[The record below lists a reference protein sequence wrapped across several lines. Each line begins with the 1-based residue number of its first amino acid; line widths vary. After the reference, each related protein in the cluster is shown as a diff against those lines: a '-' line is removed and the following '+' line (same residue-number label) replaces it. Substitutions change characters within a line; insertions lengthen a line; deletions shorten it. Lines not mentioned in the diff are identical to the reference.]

1 MRIATYNIWNS
12 ATDRIR
18 RLEALCEELE
28 RIDADVVALQEVP
41 AMAWEGS
48 RQDVAHLV
56 SERIQYHFVVF
67 HRYPGDGEEGLA
79 FLSKLLF
86 RSVEAG
92 WEASPTA
99 LRDCGLRVEVEGEG
113 AAVAITNVHLD
124 YKSIAVREA
133 QIVSVSE
140 WVAARAEPPCLE
152 ILCGD
157 FNCYPES
164 SVYRFLMGE
173 QTLEGKA
180 GPVWHDLAAYH
191 AHRTGSVPS
200 PTLDFA
206 TNPRWAGE
214 VSLALPARF
223 DWLLLQERWPL
234 PAPSVSRVE
243 LFGRSP
249 TPITGVVPS
258 DHYGVFADIGA

>member
-12 ATDRIR
+12 ATDRLR

-48 RQDVAHLV
+48 RQDAAHFV
-56 SERIQYHFVVF
+56 SERGQYPHVAF
-67 HRYPGDGEEGLA
+67 HRYPGDEEEGLA
-79 FLSKLLF
+79 FLSKLPFL
-86 RSVEAG
+86 SVEAG

-99 LRDCGLRVEVEGEG
+99 LRDCGLRVRVDLEG

-124 YKSIAVREA
+124 YKSIATREA

-140 WVAARAEPPCLE
+140 WVTARAEPPCLE

-164 SVYRFLMGE
+164 SVYRFLMGQ
-173 QTLEGKA
+173 QTLDGKA

-191 AHRTGSVPS
+191 AHRTVSVPP
-200 PTLDFA
+200 PTLDFS
-206 TNPRWAGE
+206 TNPRWANE

-234 PAPSVSRVE
+234 PVPSVSRVE

-249 TPITGVVPS
+249 APISGIVPS
-258 DHYGVFADIGA
+258 DHYGVFADIEV